1 MRTCIIDLAKT
12 RVGPPVERVV
22 TLSEEAF
29 CGTKLALGEVL
40 IYKTDGTTIYYI
52 ANKKGVLHKSSL

>member
-12 RVGPPVERVV
+12 RVGPQVERVV

-29 CGTKLALGEVL
+29 CGTKLMPSEVL
-40 IYKTDGTTIYYI
+40 IYKTNGTTIEYI
-52 ANKKGVLHKSSL
+52 VNKKGVLRRGRL